1 MKRQTS
7 SNVLL
12 WSVRYPRG
20 SAVQLQNWI
29 EICIDALRST
39 PSASSSDLRST
50 VSQFGSDSIFEDVL
64 SSLSCHILAFGRW
77 WMASL
82 LASRN
87 RRVWCEDM
95 WSKWHHGC
103 RVMIDLNL
111 LSRRLEPPLPCW
123 ATTWTSWLSL
133 QLVLGSGKSWVCPK
147 MGSQKHGNFDGKST
161 DQPWD
166 CGYGIFRSMYCLLA
180 MFQVPMVLQKPSL
193 RDEALQCP
201 CKRIVL
207 ASALKARQAVVFA
220 NSTAFVGMQSE
231 SQLFPH
237 FCRFTFLCPCTFTLS
252 YQLCLD
258 ETQPRWLSFEQWIPR
273 FKTLDSCPKMAILM
287 GKGSHADHGV
297 LEGFGTAG
305 RNLRHLLSRQYI
317 TWNGLFQRCFER
329 RRCSAEA
336 LPSWS
341 CPCWDAKVKAVALLA
356 PAI

>member
-1 MKRQTS
+1 MAILMGK
-7 SNVLL
+7 VLINHGIAATVFSDPCIVF
-12 WSVRYPRG
+12 WQCFRYQWF
-20 SAVQLQNWI
+20 S
-29 EICIDALRST
+29 RSH
-39 PSASSSDLRST
+39 L
-50 VSQFGSDSIFEDVL
+50 
-64 SSLSCHILAFGRW
+64 
-77 WMASL
+77 
-82 LASRN
+82 
-87 RRVWCEDM
+87 CET
-95 WSKWHHGC
+95 K
-103 RVMIDLNL
+103 
-111 LSRRLEPPLPCW
+111 PC
-123 ATTWTSWLSL
+123 
-133 QLVLGSGKSWVCPK
+133 
-147 MGSQKHGNFDGKST
+147 N
-161 DQPWD
+161 
-166 CGYGIFRSMYCLLA
+166 
-180 MFQVPMVLQKPSL
+180 
-193 RDEALQCP
+193 
-201 CKRIVL
+201 VL

-237 FCRFTFLCPCTFTLS
+237 FCRFNFLCPCTFTLS

-341 CPCWDAKVKAVALLA
+341 CPC
-356 PAI
+356 